1 MDVRLGGLGPWL
13 RGFVLGWLFLGLGAC
28 RNDTASPIEIAIGP
42 GAPDKVK
49 FVPKSAFFEYLEV
62 PGQRN
67 ELEITLA
74 SYQVSCESYVPPAE
88 GQASVRVVVVTPAGV
103 PPAPGSYAFTRA
115 EENGS
120 AALKPEQAR
129 AVPKTFIGKRSH
141 LFQPGGVIRMDRV
154 VLDREGLV
162 EGILG
167 FEFAGDAS
175 HPATSIKGS
184 FRAKMCR
191 VTRARSRQ

>member
-1 MDVRLGGLGPWL
+1 
-13 RGFVLGWLFLGLGAC
+13 VLGLALCGLGAC
-28 RNDTASPIEIAIGP
+28 RNEAAPQIQIAVGP
-42 GAPDKVK
+42 NAPDKVS

-88 GQASVRVVVVTPAGV
+88 GQASVRVVVATPAGV
-103 PPAPGSYAFTRA
+103 PPGPGSYAFA
-115 EENGS
+115 AGEDNGS

-129 AVPKTFIGKRSH
+129 AVPKTFIGRRSH
-141 LFQPGGVIRMDRV
+141 LFQPGGVIRMNRV

>member
-1 MDVRLGGLGPWL
+1 MHLRRGHPRFRHGLGL
-13 RGFVLGWLFLGLGAC
+13 LLCGLGAC
-28 RNDTASPIEIAIGP
+28 RNEVAPRIEIAVGP
-42 GAPDKVK
+42 EVEDKVG

-88 GQASVRVVVVTPAGV
+88 GQASVRVVVVTPAGT
-103 PPAPGSYAFTRA
+103 PPAPGSYAFTRVD
-115 EENGS
+115 ETGS
-120 AALKPEQAR
+120 AAFKPDQTR

-141 LFQPGGVIRMDRV
+141 LFQPGGVIRMTRV

-167 FEFAGDAS
+167 FEFAGDAK

-191 VTRARSRQ
+191 LNRAPGH

>member
-1 MDVRLGGLGPWL
+1 VGVRLTGV
-13 RGFVLGWLFLGLGAC
+13 VLGLLLYGLGAC
-28 RNDTASPIEIAIGP
+28 RSETASQIAIAVGP
-42 GAPDKVK
+42 DAPDKVS
-49 FVPKSAFFEYLEV
+49 FAPKSAFFEYLEV

-120 AALKPEQAR
+120 GALKPEQPR

-141 LFQPGGVIRMDRV
+141 LFQPGGVIRMNRV
-154 VLDREGLV
+154 GLDREGLV

-191 VTRARSRQ
+191 VNRAPSR